1 MARRARSSSSSS
13 AVTRMLF
20 SLFSAPS
27 STLNM
32 DDDEVVADFVRS
44 HVVRGFTN
52 DRAGRSR

>member
-1 MARRARSSSSSS
+1 
-13 AVTRMLF
+13 MLF